1 MKGNGMAKA
10 WIMGAALLALAGC
23 NDGMRHADTPYGR
36 YLAEREVALTGKGPV
51 PRVVPVTLPVEAPR
65 PDQIAPQPA
74 VAPVAAAAPA
84 TRPRPAVRPATGYD
98 STASV
103 LARYAT
109 TLNHDPGEA
118 RFARNGGA
126 PDTSRA
132 CARFATSEA
141 AQIAFIARGG
151 PQADP
156 LGLDPDGDGFV
167 CGWDPRPLRE
177 AGL

>member
-1 MKGNGMAKA
+1 
-10 WIMGAALLALAGC
+10 MGAALLALAGC
-23 NDGMRHADTPYGR
+23 GDGLHHADTPYGR

-51 PRVVPVTLPVEAPR
+51 PQVVPVTLPAQAPT
-65 PDQIAPQPA
+65 PEQIAPA
-74 VAPVAAAAPA
+74 RVAPTPAPA
-84 TRPRPAVRPATGYD
+84 AVPVRPRAATRPATGYD

-109 TLNHDPGEA
+109 TLDHDPGQA
-118 RFARNGGA
+118 RFARAGGSL
-126 PDTSRA
+126 DTSRA

>member
-1 MKGNGMAKA
+1 MAKA

-23 NDGMRHADTPYGR
+23 GDGMRHADTPYGR
-36 YLAEREVALTGKGPV
+36 YLAEREVALTGNGPV
-51 PRVVPVTLPVEAPR
+51 PQVIPVTLPVEAPR
-65 PDQIAPQPA
+65 PEQIAPQPA
-74 VAPVAAAAPA
+74 AAVAAPA
-84 TRPRPAVRPATGYD
+84 PARPRAATRPATSYD

-109 TLNHDPGEA
+109 TLSHNPGEA
-118 RFARNGGA
+118 HFARSALPPGA
-126 PDTSRA
+126 AERA